1 MKEIF
6 GVHNPKRC
14 IFQAFPSVFL
24 CNFPPFLSLIHFFPY
39 ISLWYV
45 TSSMMK
51 SLAFT
56 RLFRIFLLG
65 RSSSSSWKQKIFSVY
80 LILIIFIKNVRSQIT
95 FVSFSIFLLLNLFL
109 KIQSHLLISFH
120 WMVSPRKF
128 VAVVCRQACKWSVN
142 TVKKAVFR
150 FLTRVTTPSA

>member
-1 MKEIF
+1 MSGIYIVNFDHSPSPPPSFRFIFPRWRAAQLF

-95 FVSFSIFLLLNLFL
+95 FVSFSIFLLLADTCF
-109 KIQSHLLISFH
+109 
-120 WMVSPRKF
+120 RKF
-128 VAVVCRQACKWSVN
+128 QCSSCKYC
-142 TVKKAVFR
+142 VFW
-150 FLTRVTTPSA
+150 A